1 MLSSLLKIWSPGS
14 ISDQP
19 DKCSRASNP
28 SPTQLSSVP
37 EVSSTPV
44 YQAAGPYFPPHLQ
57 YVVQH
62 HQQGIVPG
70 YGVASPIP
78 LSTSGSPVASPP
90 SAAND
95 SNFLT
100 ILHKLESIECRL
112 VKLDQIESDVSKIS
126 KNVTRVEARMCIM
139 ETNFSKLE
147 TKFNDIE
154 TSRQFDSQECHDLKV
169 KLSEFQGKLST
180 ELAQMATLK
189 TEILDLKS
197 NNVSLSN
204 DLLDLKSRSM
214 RDNLLFFNFEE
225 EALFESRKAE
235 NCVDKLL
242 SFCENELSTHNARSE
257 IKIDRAHRIGNYDR
271 GSCRPIVVNYFQDK
285 MKIKQQM
292 LDNPRASNKRVSD
305 QFPRAIQERRK
316 ILIPYLV
323 KARSDGKRASLVHDK
338 LHIDNATFTVDK
350 LPPRPCTRT
359 AATTLRYPASKCK
372 QANQ

>member
-1 MLSSLLKIWSPGS
+1 MSANKQGANNKPNNKKRTKDEASPGS

-37 EVSSTPV
+37 EVPSTPV
-44 YQAAGPYFPPHLQ
+44 YQTVGPYFPPHLR

-100 ILHKLESIECRL
+100 ILHKLESIECKL
-112 VKLDQIESDVSKIS
+112 VKLDQIESDVGKIS

-169 KLSEFQGKLST
+169 KLSEFQGQLST

-214 RDNLLFFNFEE
+214 RDNLLFFNSITSNYFRDHMGTIYCS
-225 EALFESRKAE
+225 LILKKKHHLKAE
-235 NCVDKLL
+235 KL
-242 SFCENELSTHNARSE
+242 
-257 IKIDRAHRIGNYDR
+257 KI
-271 GSCRPIVVNYFQDK
+271 
-285 MKIKQQM
+285 
-292 LDNPRASNKRVSD
+292 VS
-305 QFPRAIQERRK
+305 IN
-316 ILIPYLV
+316 
-323 KARSDGKRASLVHDK
+323 S
-338 LHIDNATFTVDK
+338 
-350 LPPRPCTRT
+350 
-359 AATTLRYPASKCK
+359 
-372 QANQ
+372 